1 MPKEKKP
8 GKAPAK
14 STRTKLDPDI
24 KFMRE
29 ALKEARRAYRNKEV
43 PVGAV
48 ITRKGRIVSRGHN
61 RVEEKSSVVAHAE
74 VEALGEASRK
84 LTNWRMTGC
93 TIYSTVEPCAMC
105 KGALIMARMDRL
117 VFGAK
122 NESLVSEGRF
132 GGRELDSKG
141 KLEIREGVCAEECSE
156 LMKEFFRRQRKE
168 KKVEEN

>member
-14 STRTKLDPDI
+14 SKRKKLDPDV

-48 ITRKGRIVSRGHN
+48 ITCKGKILARGHN
-61 RVEEKSSVVAHAE
+61 RVEEKGSVVAHAE

-122 NESLVSEGRF
+122 NESMVSEGRF
-132 GGRELDSKG
+132 GGRELDAKG
-141 KLEIREGVCAEECSE
+141 KLEIREGVCADECSE
-156 LMKEFFRRQRKE
+156 LMKEFFRRERKE
-168 KKVEEN
+168 KKAEEN